1 MGRSCLTRSKDLIAV
16 AYGEWAA
23 LRDHKPSVIC
33 DTLIQSGVEL
43 LAALRY
49 GYGRIEKNSIL

>member
-1 MGRSCLTRSKDLIAV
+1 MANGRHC
-16 AYGEWAA
+16 
-23 LRDHKPSVIC
+23 VIIGRQRFAIRH
-33 DTLIQSGVEL
+33 TLIQTGVEL